1 MKIIKKVSVLALSA
15 LLMLGGAA
23 CGDPSKNSDSS
34 SSAPPDGYRDPNTV
48 FTTYDNKS
56 YNEYLMGE
64 NATVSN
70 QWEGYGIGD
79 PFVMRYNGM
88 YYLYCST
95 LDSELG
101 VRG

>member
-56 YNEYLMGE
+56 YNEFP
-64 NATVSN
+64 
-70 QWEGYGIGD
+70 I
-79 PFVMRYNGM
+79 NGKDTASAI
-88 YYLYCST
+88 LS
-95 LDSELG
+95 
-101 VRG
+101 